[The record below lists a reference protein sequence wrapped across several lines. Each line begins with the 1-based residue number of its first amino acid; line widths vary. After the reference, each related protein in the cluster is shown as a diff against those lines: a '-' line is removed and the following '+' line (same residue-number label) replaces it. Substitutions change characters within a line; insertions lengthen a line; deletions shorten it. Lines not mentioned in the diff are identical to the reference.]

1 MNFRKIFFGR
11 IIKFQVIAW
20 IGTFVN
26 LGSLWLLHGVFH
38 IPLAIAG
45 ACAIEI
51 AIIHNFTWHYFLTW
65 RHRVDNTKKDFLQRF
80 LRYNLVTASIDA
92 LVNLG
97 ILYSLAHF
105 LNVHYLFADILGML
119 PGPIFKFLS
128 NEFIIFRKSKA
139 SDIKKIKEEL

>member
-1 MNFRKIFFGR
+1 MNFRKLYFGR

-20 IGTFVN
+20 IGTVVN
-26 LGSLWLLHGVFH
+26 LGSLWLLHGNFH

-65 RHRVDNTKKDFLQRF
+65 RYRVDNTKKDFLQRF

-97 ILYSLAHF
+97 ILCSLAHF
-105 LNVHYLFADILGML
+105 LNVHYLFANILGML

-139 SDIKKIKEEL
+139 PKKIKEL

>member
-1 MNFRKIFFGR
+1 MNFRKLYFGR

-20 IGTFVN
+20 IGTVVN
-26 LGSLWLLHGVFH
+26 LGSLWLLHGNFH

-51 AIIHNFTWHYFLTW
+51 AIIHNFIWHYYLTW
-65 RHRVDNTKKDFLQRF
+65 RGRVHHTKKDFFQRF
-80 LRYNLVTASIDA
+80 LKYNLVTASIDA

-97 ILYSLAHF
+97 ILWSLAHF

-139 SDIKKIKEEL
+139 PKKIKEL

>member
-1 MNFRKIFFGR
+1 MSFRKIYFER

-38 IPLAIAG
+38 VHLAIAG
-45 ACAIEI
+45 ACSIEI

-65 RHRVDNTKKDFLQRF
+65 RYRVENTKKDFLQRF

-97 ILYSLAHF
+97 ILYSLAYF
-105 LNVHYLFADILGML
+105 LNVHYLFADILGMM

-128 NEFIIFRKSKA
+128 NEFIIFRKSKTY
-139 SDIKKIKEEL
+139 DKRK